1 MREDKCQKV
10 RLLIDKLEE
19 LIDEIVMCPK
29 CNSTEISPMIG
40 DIQCYV
46 CGYSFDL
53 WEGKHGIIEDIDK
66 FNEIL
71 KEIKSLLDE

>member
-1 MREDKCQKV
+1 MKESKCQEI

-19 LIDEIVMCPK
+19 LVDEIVMCPK

-40 DIQCYV
+40 DIQCYN

-53 WEGKHGIIEDIDK
+53 WEGKYGVIEDIDE
-66 FNEIL
+66 FNKIL
-71 KEIKSLLDE
+71 KEIKLLLGE